1 MAVLYRHIR
10 LDKNEPFYIGIGKN
24 EHRAYSKIS
33 RNKHWHNIIKKGYEV
48 EIILDDLTWEEACEK
63 EKEFI
68 ALYGRK
74 DLGNGSLC
82 NWTDGGEGSLN
93 CKHSEESKQKIS
105 RSIKEKPTS
114 LKSLEALE
122 KHRKKGKY
130 HHMKRELYKKMY
142 SKMKQK
148 QVEQY
153 SKNGILLKTWESITH
168 ASIAL
173 NIDNSS
179 IGKACMGKLKTAG
192 NFSWKLKRELK

>member
-1 MAVLYRHIR
+1 VAVLYRHIR
-10 LDKNEPFYIGIGKN
+10 LDKNEPFYVGIGKN
-24 EHRAYSKIS
+24 EHRAYSKRS
-33 RNKHWHNIIKKGYEV
+33 RNKHWHNIIKKGYIV
-48 EIILDDLTWEEACEK
+48 EIMLYHLTWKEACEK

-68 ALYGRK
+68 SLYGRS
-74 DLGNGSLC
+74 DIGTGSLC

-105 RSIKEKPTS
+105 KSKKEKPTP

-122 KHRKKGKY
+122 KYRKRGED

-153 SKNGILLKTWESITH
+153 SKNGILLKTWESIMH
-168 ASIAL
+168 ASSAL

-192 NFSWKLKRELK
+192 NYCWKIKIKK